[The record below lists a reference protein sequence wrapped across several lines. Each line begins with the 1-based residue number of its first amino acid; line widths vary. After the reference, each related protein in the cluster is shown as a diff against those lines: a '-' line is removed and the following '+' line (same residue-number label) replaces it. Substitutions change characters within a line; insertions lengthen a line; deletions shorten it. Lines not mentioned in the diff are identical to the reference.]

1 VRLAVVIGLAL
12 VLAGCA
18 PLAAS
23 PSSPTTSSAVAQ
35 AERGHEYPAS
45 VQTTSGH
52 PTQANPHRSAR
63 DPSGAVRA
71 FATAYINWTATT
83 VTAQLRALAALSVGQ
98 ARAAMSLAAGE
109 TAHDY
114 ELHRGGVA
122 NAGTVEAVAPMTG
135 SQNEYAVV
143 TRELT
148 TATADDAYRGLRPA
162 WHVTLATVIRVG
174 AGGWAIS
181 GWQPEN

>member
-1 VRLAVVIGLAL
+1 VRRAVLGAAL

-18 PLAAS
+18 PLDS
-23 PSSPTTSSAVAQ
+23 RPPSTSTVASAVAR
-35 AERGHEYPAS
+35 AERSHEYPAA
-45 VQTTSGH
+45 GH
-52 PTQANPHRSAR
+52 PAQAQANTRRPAR

-83 VTAQLRALAALSVGQ
+83 VTGQLRTLAALSVGQ
-98 ARAAMSLAAGE
+98 ARAAMALAASE

-122 NAGTVEAVAPMTG
+122 NTGTVEAVAPVTG
-135 SQNEYAVV
+135 SQNQYAVV

-162 WHVTLATVIRVG
+162 WHVTLATVVRVG

>member
-1 VRLAVVIGLAL
+1 VRLAVVIGLVL

-18 PLAAS
+18 PLA
-23 PSSPTTSSAVAQ
+23 SSSSTPTTASAVAQ
-35 AERGHEYPAS
+35 AERSHEYPAAGH
-45 VQTTSGH
+45 TASG
-52 PTQANPHRSAR
+52 PPAQANARRPSR
-63 DPSGAVRA
+63 DPSAAVRA

-98 ARAAMSLAAGE
+98 ARAAMSLAASE

-122 NAGTVEAVAPMTG
+122 NAGTVEVVAPLTG
-135 SQNEYAVV
+135 GQNQYAVV

-162 WHVTLATVIRVG
+162 WHVTLATVVRVG